1 MSRGLKVFPKM
12 VGYEK
17 VQVHG
22 RISGWEKQ
30 RGGNQ
35 HKWTWS

>member
-1 MSRGLKVFPKM
+1 M

-17 VQVHG
+17 VHIRG

-30 RGGNQ
+30 KGGNQ
-35 HKWTWS
+35 HKWIWS